1 MSSNLLPRAVL
12 ALLVA
17 SAAAALPCAAQADEP
32 TFGPHDVPTAF
43 FISKSDDHNR
53 VDYAIR
59 LTENCSS
66 SSENAVLPYWREFEK
81 APPVR
86 THPLGYFEWVPY
98 GFKDQRMLKRTPTG
112 GQHFMRL
119 KQFPERP
126 IVIFTKKEP
135 DGKCSAVAH
144 AMINGKEAILVS
156 MFVKLCGAL
165 CVDYVDVHGK
175 DLETGAAIE
184 ERLRK

>member
-1 MSSNLLPRAVL
+1 MSSNVLPRAAL
-12 ALLVA
+12 ALIVAA
-17 SAAAALPCAAQADEP
+17 SAAALPSGAAADEP
-32 TFGPHDVPTAF
+32 TFGPYDVPTAF
-43 FISKSDDHNR
+43 FISKSDDRNR

-59 LTENCSS
+59 LNENCAPAMD
-66 SSENAVLPYWREFEK
+66 NAVLPYWREFEK

-98 GFKDQRMLKRTPTG
+98 GFKDQRMLKRTKTG

-126 IVIFTKKEP
+126 IVIFTKKEA
-135 DGKCSAVAH
+135 DGKCSAESH
-144 AMINGKEAILVS
+144 ALIKGKEAILVS
-156 MFVKLCGAL
+156 MYVKLCGAL
-165 CVDYVDVHGK
+165 CVDYVDVYGK
-175 DLETGAAIE
+175 DLETGQPIE